1 MAGIIDYIKWRGDIS
16 FAESPFNEVD
26 NLIFTQLSSIDF
38 KGIVPEDTVDPIPL
52 HVAVR
57 TVVDRGRA
65 SSMKLGLIV
74 PDIIYT
80 MAALMAESRRYG
92 DIMLCSHVC
101 RFDMEQEGQFSAIT
115 AIIDDETASVVF
127 RGTDDTLLGWKEDFN
142 LAFNSSVPS
151 HAMSSE
157 YLEETVTALDRR
169 VYVCGHS
176 KGGHLAIYSGAT
188 VPSHIQDRI
197 IKIYSNDGPGF
208 PLEFF
213 KSEGYVRVSDKV
225 VTVVPQGGFI
235 GRIFHQ
241 DERTYRVVNSTNS
254 GIYQHDGF
262 SWQVMGKSFIGDR
275 FTSECERNQ
284 KTFNAWINE
293 MSNEDKKAFVDKF
306 FSFLSSSG
314 AKTLLELTDNPP
326 QLIKAY
332 KELSDEDKAIIKK
345 AIRLFLVKGGQTIT
359 EKLPKLPKSSIEIPI
374 KITVTTTSD
383 KTENKKIK
391 NNSSGTKEGKE

>member
-16 FAESPFNEVD
+16 FKESPFNEID
-26 NLIFTQLSSIDF
+26 NLIFTQFSSIDF
-38 KGIVPEDTVDPIPL
+38 KGIVPEDTADTIPL

-80 MAALMAESRRYG
+80 MAALMAESKRYG
-92 DIMLCSHVC
+92 DLMLCSHIC
-101 RFDMEQEGQFSAIT
+101 RFDREQEGQFSAIT
-115 AIIDDETASVVF
+115 AIIDDETVCVVF

-157 YLEETVTALDRR
+157 YLEETVTALGRR
-169 VYVCGHS
+169 VYICGHS
-176 KGGHLAIYSGAT
+176 KGGHLAIYSSAT
-188 VPSHIQDRI
+188 VPSNIQDKI
-197 IKIYSNDGPGF
+197 LKIYSNDGPGF

-213 KSEGYVRVSDKV
+213 KTEGYLRVSDRV

-241 DERTYRVVNSTNS
+241 DEKTYRIVNSTNS

-262 SWQVMGKSFIGDR
+262 SWQVMGKAFIGDS
-275 FTSECERNQ
+275 FTAECERNQ
-284 KTFNAWINE
+284 KTFNSWISE

-306 FSFLSSSG
+306 FSFLGSSG
-314 AKTLLELTDNPP
+314 AKTLLELTENPP

-332 KELSDEDKAIIKK
+332 KELSDDDKALIKK
-345 AIRLFLVKGGQTIT
+345 AIRLLLVKGGQTIT
-359 EKLPKLPKSSIEIPI
+359 ERLPKLQKSSIDLPI

-383 KTENKKIK
+383 NKKKK
-391 NNSSGTKEGKE
+391 NNSSETKNNQE

>member
-16 FAESPFNEVD
+16 FSESPFNEID
-26 NLIFTQLSSIDF
+26 NLIFTQFSSIDF
-38 KGIVPEDTVDPIPL
+38 RDIVSGDLNDPTPL
-52 HVAVR
+52 HIAVR
-57 TVVDRGRA
+57 TVIDRGRA

-80 MAALMAESRRYG
+80 MAAMMAESRRYS
-92 DIMLCSHVC
+92 DLMLCSHVC
-101 RFDMEQEGQFSAIT
+101 KFDQEQEGQFSAIT
-115 AIIDDETASVVF
+115 VILDDKNACVVF
-127 RGTDDTLLGWKEDFN
+127 RGTDDTLVGWKEDFN

-157 YLEETVTALDRR
+157 YLEEVVAGLDRD

-188 VPSHIQDRI
+188 VSADIQDRI

-213 KSEGYVRVSDKV
+213 KSDGYVRVSGKV
-225 VTVVPQGGFI
+225 VTIVPQGGFI

-241 DERTYRVVNSTNS
+241 DEKTYRIVKSTAS

-262 SWQVMGKSFIGDR
+262 SWQLIGKSFIGDT

-284 KTFNAWINE
+284 KTFNAWISE
-293 MSNEDKKAFVDKF
+293 MTNEDKKAFVDKF
-306 FSFLSSSG
+306 FAFLGSSG
-314 AKTLLELTDNPP
+314 AKTLLELTQNPP

-332 KELSDEDKAIIKK
+332 KELSSDDKVLIKK
-345 AIRLFLVKGGQTIT
+345 AIRLFLTKGGQTIS
-359 EKLPKLPKSSIEIPI
+359 ESLPKIPKPTIDLPI
-374 KITVTTTSD
+374 KITVTTVTADGNGKSKDKKSD
-383 KTENKKIK
+383 EEK
-391 NNSSGTKEGKE
+391 